1 MEKGSVSLP
10 LREVHGGVWL
20 RLLRALIDELS
31 LPAYLVRRYRPNIV
45 EVWKR
50 LGRKVRQGLPQSRV
64 AFELMTPEH
73 QIVVMRAAAAA
84 VQLMREKRLKKS
96 GDQAFLFQPLP
107 IDPED
112 LLSSPPINS
121 DEQYQNIDNKSK
133 YDILWQKI
141 NALMEESVEK
151 MRSNRDFATSI
162 RAFLLGSNPTAAKIK
177 EIDNFF
183 REFGFLGES

>member
-1 MEKGSVSLP
+1 
-10 LREVHGGVWL
+10 
-20 RLLRALIDELS
+20 
-31 LPAYLVRRYRPNIV
+31 
-45 EVWKR
+45 
-50 LGRKVRQGLPQSRV
+50 
-64 AFELMTPEH
+64 
-73 QIVVMRAAAAA
+73 MRAAAAA
-84 VQLMREKRLKKS
+84 VQLMCEKRLKKS
-96 GDQAFLFQPLP
+96 GDQAFFFQPLP

-121 DEQYQNIDNKSK
+121 DEQYQDIDNNSK